1 MRCPDS
7 ILEAIIVEFSPTM
20 VTILSSECN
29 SNNSVIAVG
38 LNSLDV
44 LSMVNPS
51 GSSSAAEIMH
61 SLSTK
66 SEMILIPTN
75 SLSNWH
81 FNTIWMKSLLSLRNR
96 FQTDSTLQEQ
106 KLSLSLFF
114 YRIQSQID
122 YPLSLLIV
130 SLCDHHQ

>member
-7 ILEAIIVEFSPTM
+7 IFEAIIVELSPTI
-20 VTILSSECN
+20 VIILSSECS
-29 SNNSVIAVG
+29 SNNSVIIVG

-51 GSSSAAEIMH
+51 GSSNAAEMMH

-75 SLSNWH
+75 RLSNWH
-81 FNTIWMKSLLSLRNR
+81 FNTIWMESFLSSHIR
-96 FQTDSTLQEQ
+96 FQTGSIPQEQ
-106 KLSLSLFF
+106 KLSLSPFF
-114 YRIQSQID
+114 YRIQLRIH
-122 YPLSLLIV
+122 YPL
-130 SLCDHHQ
+130 